1 MSASSPRL
9 CFVCEK
15 AILSDDIFYH
25 PKVNLP
31 ICDDC
36 CGSESETAKVGE
48 LLEGLAEGL
57 ICGCI

>member
-1 MSASSPRL
+1 MSILSPIL

-15 AILSDDIFYH
+15 TILSDDIFYH

-31 ICDDC
+31 ICDAC
-36 CGSESETAKVGE
+36 SGSESEVAKVEE